1 MSISKAI
8 HIAMQEEIP
17 NTYGTCNA
25 CERSG
30 LPILLLREAYAPRP
44 DTGRP
49 YRLADDSEIIFH
61 PMHTDQLRL
70 LRQGYV
76 YVLLDQEI
84 WQAYEVAAEGTLRR
98 FPVSQMPFGPP
109 RSLPKVCATEGHDVI
124 ASFINIDT
132 LLYRKAWIAFAND
145 PWPRS
150 VLDRYRQGIAD
161 SDPGT
166 LARFVEVDLNTARND
181 PASLGIAMTDSFRFG
196 LEQVLEFSTFS
207 SARFT
212 SVHGFYSRL
221 GRWHETRTHV
231 RNVIQQ
237 EQLPNGV
244 LALTLPDPVGMV
256 MELNAQRAGWVQAL
270 QEWRAQ
276 PQRHFEYF
284 TSQAL
289 LGIRELHAAMA
300 AVQGAEDAQREARQV
315 EQWNDSPIAA
325 KAYLPPVDID
335 AQTERNTARKQQD
348 ARERLEERY
357 DEGARAAFQ
366 ADYDRELKNWQSM
379 IDQVGDLYAR
389 HYAKRAFQQIGYYD
403 YDATSPVSV
412 EYFIQMM
419 AACLAGGPT
428 ETLPQE
434 GQPLGITQ
442 HIWQQLLEDDR
453 SLLYQALLAK
463 NQKLMQQVASA
474 LSGDDFGKVYDIIKG
489 IAGTA
494 DGQLLMIKPIQD
506 AVGQLLAATNSAGN
520 ALSQHLSE
528 RTKTLIGHVHRSAF
542 ALFAGQQVTPLRVSL
557 TVGEYMSL
565 LNEALEAR
573 TDAFLQQVDKQFRDP
588 LGRKVRAMVLSG
600 AINIAA
606 AGNRSQMIEVMLW
619 TLESAESLQARLVQL
634 REGAAGGVGALV
646 RNVVI
651 GAGTLRAQVTGGL
664 KISSTAAQS
673 VASDAMRSL
682 RDAAASSGSAGLLFA
697 LGSMWF
703 HQDSLGKNYRALQET
718 HQDNPEALAAI
729 WSSSLGFLG
738 ASVEAAGLAV
748 AVIRPKIPWPGTVTT
763 TSLGTGIARY
773 GAGIAG
779 IAGMMDGA
787 QYLFASLR
795 THKRG
800 DLTSADEYRTAGIM
814 AGASAIAGVLGAFG
828 PATLFG
834 PIGIAIILGLAA
846 YAIASE
852 AKQNESSPTELWA
865 RQSRWGLSEDNRL
878 WTEAKH
884 LDTAIG
890 ALNAAAIG
898 VQAEISIRTQLTN
911 HTNMQTS
918 EPKGMIIGN
927 EPAIPAEYTLNYY
940 FLLPKYT
947 EGTSRHEWHLSI
959 HRTGAKREIITVSG
973 DSSPTNQL
981 QISLPKG
988 KGVFGHIDNPQ
999 PLVRFNN
1006 KNSTLTIQGTLPLL
1020 VDHHINAIEFNLRYW
1035 PDKQDEL
1042 GHAHVTITENYMH
1055 SLEPLTKWP
1064 DPY

>member
-84 WQAYEVAAEGTLRR
+84 WQAYEVAAEGTLQR

-145 PWPRS
+145 PWPRA

-212 SVHGFYSRL
+212 SAHGFYSRL

-237 EQLPNGV
+237 EQLPNGL

-256 MELNAQRAGWVQAL
+256 MELNAQRTGWVQAL

-357 DEGARAAFQ
+357 DESARAAFQ

-463 NQKLMQQVASA
+463 NQKLMQQVANA

-634 REGAAGGVGALV
+634 RVGAAGGVGALV
-646 RNVVI
+646 RHVAI
-651 GAGTLRAQVTGGL
+651 GAGTLRAQVSDGL
-664 KISSTAAQS
+664 KISSIAAQNM
-673 VASDAMRSL
+673 ASDAMRSM
-682 RDAAASSGSAGLLFA
+682 RDAATSTGSVGLLLT
-697 LGSMWF
+697 LGSIWF
-703 HQDSLGKNYRALQET
+703 QQDSLGKNYRALHET
-718 HQDNPEALAAI
+718 NTSNPEALATI
-729 WSSSLGFLG
+729 WSSSLGVLG
-738 ASVEAAGLAV
+738 ASVETAGFTIALV
-748 AVIRPKIPWPGTVTT
+748 RPNPEWPGTITNS
-763 TSLGTGIARY
+763 SLASKLARY
-773 GAGIAG
+773 GGAITAMAGL
-779 IAGMMDGA
+779 MDGA
-787 QYLFASLR
+787 QYAFATFR
-795 THKRG
+795 TIENG
-800 DLTSADEYRTAGIM
+800 DNTASSKYRI
-814 AGASAIAGVLGAFG
+814 ASATAFLSTFSGVAVAFG
-828 PATLFG
+828 KAALLGPLGITIVLVLATYTLAT
-834 PIGIAIILGLAA
+834 IA
-846 YAIASE
+846 
-852 AKQNESSPTELWA
+852 KRKESTPTELWS
-865 RQSRWGLSEDNRL
+865 RRCRWGIPTAQRAWSEA
-878 WTEAKH
+878 EH
-884 LDTAIG
+884 LDAAIG
-890 ALNAAAIG
+890 ALNAATLG
-898 VQAEISIRTQLTN
+898 VQADARVNLSLASNVHLDTAA
-911 HTNMQTS
+911 
-918 EPKGMIIGN
+918 P
-927 EPAIPAEYTLNYY
+927 
-940 FLLPKYT
+940 
-947 EGTSRHEWHLSI
+947 EGTIISDGHTVPAVFMLDFHFTLPNYQNDRSYYHWELHLYQSGLHENTTILSGESAPNSVLTITQPSNVNIFPLSNEKRHQS
-959 HRTGAKREIITVSG
+959 KF
-973 DSSPTNQL
+973 DSERGVFTTQY
-981 QISLPKG
+981 SLPLHDNH
-988 KGVFGHIDNPQ
+988 HIRDIKFILDYRP
-999 PLVRFNN
+999 N
-1006 KNSTLTIQGTLPLL
+1006 KNDDTG
-1020 VDHHINAIEFNLRYW
+1020 NARLEI
-1035 PDKQDEL
+1035 K
-1042 GHAHVTITENYMH
+1042 ENKIKNKD
-1055 SLEPLTKWP
+1055 L
-1064 DPY
+1064 

>member
-181 PASLGIAMTDSFRFG
+181 PASLGIAITDSFRFG

-256 MELNAQRAGWVQAL
+256 MELNAQRTGWVQAL

-300 AVQGAEDAQREARQV
+300 AVQGAEDAQREARQI

-357 DEGARAAFQ
+357 DESARAAFQ

-463 NQKLMQQVASA
+463 NQKLMQQVARA

-600 AINIAA
+600 AINIAT

-646 RNVVI
+646 RNVAI

-682 RDAAASSGSAGLLFA
+682 RDAAASSGSVKLMLA
-697 LGSMWF
+697 LGGIWF
-703 HQDSLGKNYRALQET
+703 QQDSLGKNYRALQET
-718 HQDNPEALAAI
+718 HQNNPEALAAI
-729 WSSSLGFLG
+729 WSSSLGLLG
-738 ASVEAAGLAV
+738 VSVEVAGLAV
-748 AVIRPKIPWPGTVTT
+748 TLVRPKIPWPGTVTIA
-763 TSLGTGIARY
+763 SLGKNLAKYGGAITALANAMDAVQYVNALARTNNQGDSTSANQYARAAVLATVSTVSGIYSA
-773 GAGIAG
+773 
-779 IAGMMDGA
+779 
-787 QYLFASLR
+787 LFASSL
-795 THKRG
+795 
-800 DLTSADEYRTAGIM
+800 
-814 AGASAIAGVLGAFG
+814 LGPLGF
-828 PATLFG
+828 T
-834 PIGIAIILGLAA
+834 IILGLAA
-846 YAIASE
+846 YTLAMD
-852 AKQNESSPTELWA
+852 AKNQESSLLELWS
-865 RQSRWGLSEDNRL
+865 RHSRWGTPEEHRRWMNPQD
-878 WTEAKH
+878 

-890 ALNAAAIG
+890 SLNAAALG
-898 VQAEISIRTQLTN
+898 VQAQASIETRFQPTHSTHTPDQTKAFISDDAAVAAGFYLDL
-911 HTNMQTS
+911 
-918 EPKGMIIGN
+918 
-927 EPAIPAEYTLNYY
+927 Y
-940 FLLPKYT
+940 
-947 EGTSRHEWHLSI
+947 
-959 HRTGAKREIITVSG
+959 
-973 DSSPTNQL
+973 
-981 QISLPKG
+981 ISLPNFSTEDAQYKWQLTVYPAG
-988 KGVFGHIDNPQ
+988 QNRLPFYLSGNSSHPKVVEYVPEETKKIFASPESVSERIIFKTTDKTLHISTSI
-999 PLVRFNN
+999 PLLENHCT
-1006 KNSTLTIQGTLPLL
+1006 KAIELTLT
-1020 VDHHINAIEFNLRYW
+1020 YW
-1035 PDKQDEL
+1035 PNKHDMSGYAK
-1042 GHAHVTITENYMH
+1042 VTMRENNLS
-1055 SLEPLTKWP
+1055 SLRSLF
-1064 DPY
+1064 

>member
-84 WQAYEVAAEGTLRR
+84 WQAYEVAAEGTLQR

-145 PWPRS
+145 PWPRA

-161 SDPGT
+161 SDPDT

-212 SVHGFYSRL
+212 SAHGFYSRL

-237 EQLPNGV
+237 EQLPNGL

-256 MELNAQRAGWVQAL
+256 MELNAQRTGWVQAL

-300 AVQGAEDAQREARQV
+300 AAQGAEDAQREARQV

-335 AQTERNTARKQQD
+335 AQTERNIARKQQD

-357 DEGARAAFQ
+357 DESARAAFQ

-463 NQKLMQQVASA
+463 NQKLMQQVANA

-646 RNVVI
+646 RNVAI
-651 GAGTLRAQVTGGL
+651 GAGTLRAQVSDGL
-664 KISSTAAQS
+664 KISSIAAQNM
-673 VASDAMRSL
+673 ASDAMRSM
-682 RDAAASSGSAGLLFA
+682 RDAATSTGSVGLLLT
-697 LGSMWF
+697 LGSIWF
-703 HQDSLGKNYRALQET
+703 QQDSLGKNYRALHET
-718 HQDNPEALAAI
+718 NTNNPEVLATI
-729 WSSSLGFLG
+729 WSSSLGVLG
-738 ASVEAAGLAV
+738 ASVETAGFTIALV
-748 AVIRPKIPWPGTVTT
+748 RPNPEWPGTITNS
-763 TSLGTGIARY
+763 SLASKLARY
-773 GAGIAG
+773 GGAITAMAGL
-779 IAGMMDGA
+779 MDGA
-787 QYLFASLR
+787 QYAFATFR
-795 THKRG
+795 TIENG
-800 DLTSADEYRTAGIM
+800 DNTASSKYRI
-814 AGASAIAGVLGAFG
+814 ASATAFLSTLSGVAVAFG
-828 PATLFG
+828 KAALLGPLGITIVLVLATYTLAT
-834 PIGIAIILGLAA
+834 IA
-846 YAIASE
+846 
-852 AKQNESSPTELWA
+852 KRKESTPTELWS
-865 RQSRWGLSEDNRL
+865 RRCRWGIPTAQRAWSEA
-878 WTEAKH
+878 EH
-884 LDTAIG
+884 LDAAIG
-890 ALNAAAIG
+890 ALNAATLG
-898 VQAEISIRTQLTN
+898 VQADARVNLSLASNVHLDTAA
-911 HTNMQTS
+911 
-918 EPKGMIIGN
+918 P
-927 EPAIPAEYTLNYY
+927 
-940 FLLPKYT
+940 
-947 EGTSRHEWHLSI
+947 EGTIISDGHAVPAVFMLDFHFTLPNYQTNQSYYRWELHLYQSGLHENTIILSGESAPNSALTITQPSNVNIFPLDNDKRHLS
-959 HRTGAKREIITVSG
+959 KF
-973 DSSPTNQL
+973 DSERGVFTTQY
-981 QISLPKG
+981 SLPLHDNH
-988 KGVFGHIDNPQ
+988 HIRDIKFILDYRP
-999 PLVRFNN
+999 N
-1006 KNSTLTIQGTLPLL
+1006 KNDDTG
-1020 VDHHINAIEFNLRYW
+1020 NARLEI
-1035 PDKQDEL
+1035 K
-1042 GHAHVTITENYMH
+1042 ENKIKIKD
-1055 SLEPLTKWP
+1055 L
-1064 DPY
+1064 

>member
-44 DTGRP
+44 DIGRP
-49 YRLADDSEIIFH
+49 YRLAGDSEIIFH

-84 WQAYEVAAEGTLRR
+84 WQAYEVAAEGTLQR

-145 PWPRS
+145 PWPRA

-237 EQLPNGV
+237 EQLPNGL

-256 MELNAQRAGWVQAL
+256 MELNAQRTGWVQAL

-335 AQTERNTARKQQD
+335 AQTERNIARKQQD

-357 DEGARAAFQ
+357 DESARAAFQ

-646 RNVVI
+646 RNVAI

-664 KISSTAAQS
+664 KVSSTAAQS

-682 RDAAASSGSAGLLFA
+682 RDAAASSGGVGLLFA

-729 WSSSLGFLG
+729 WSSSLGLLG

-748 AVIRPKIPWPGTVTT
+748 AVMRPKIPWPGTVTT

-779 IAGMMDGA
+779 IAGIMDGV
-787 QYLFASLR
+787 QYKFASSR
-795 THKRG
+795 AERVG
-800 DLTSADEYRTAGIM
+800 DETA
-814 AGASAIAGVLGAFG
+814 AQAYQYASATSFGAAVFG
-828 PATLFG
+828 ALAAVGYSALLG
-834 PIGIAIILGLAA
+834 PIGISITLGITAYILAT
-846 YAIASE
+846 IAKRS
-852 AKQNESSPTELWA
+852 ESSPIELWA
-865 RQSRWGLSEDNRL
+865 KNGRWGLPPARRQWATHND
-878 WTEAKH
+878 

-890 ALNAAAIG
+890 ALNAA
-898 VQAEISIRTQLTN
+898 
-911 HTNMQTS
+911 
-918 EPKGMIIGN
+918 IIGL
-927 EPAIPAEYTLNYY
+927 EAEVSIQIQFDLSHTIHRGDEVPIFFGDDSAVPASFYLHYFIRLPNYNQ
-940 FLLPKYT
+940 
-947 EGTSRHEWHLSI
+947 HLSHYQWSLTI
-959 HRTGAKREIITVSG
+959 HRGGRHHETVILLADGLSPVKLDVQNQSPKDLFSAASDMQPIIKLNGATGALSIQG
-973 DSSPTNQL
+973 
-981 QISLPKG
+981 SLPLSD
-988 KGVFGHIDNPQ
+988 HH
-999 PLVRFNN
+999 
-1006 KNSTLTIQGTLPLL
+1006 TIQAT
-1020 VDHHINAIEFNLRYW
+1020 EFNVCYW
-1035 PDKQDEL
+1035 PDKHDPTTC
-1042 GHAHVTITENYMH
+1042 ARVVVKENNIRT
-1055 SLEPLTKWP
+1055 SRNDKQ
-1064 DPY
+1064 

>member
-1 MSISKAI
+1 MSISKTI

-25 CERSG
+25 CGRSG

-44 DTGRP
+44 DTGHP

-84 WQAYEVAAEGTLRR
+84 WQAYEVAAEGTLQR
-98 FPVSQMPFGPP
+98 FPVSQMPLGPP

-145 PWPRS
+145 PWPRA
-150 VLDRYRQGIAD
+150 VLDRYRQGIVD

-212 SVHGFYSRL
+212 SAHGFYSRL

-237 EQLPNGV
+237 EQLPNGL

-256 MELNAQRAGWVQAL
+256 MELNAQRTGWVQAL

-300 AVQGAEDAQREARQV
+300 AAQGAEDAQRQARQV

-335 AQTERNTARKQQD
+335 AQTERNIARKQQD

-357 DEGARAAFQ
+357 DESARAVFQ

-474 LSGDDFGKVYDIIKG
+474 LAGDDFGKVYDIIKG

-565 LNEALEAR
+565 LNEAPEAR

-634 REGAAGGVGALV
+634 REGAAGSVGALV

-651 GAGTLRAQVTGGL
+651 GAGTLRAQVTSGL

-673 VASDAMRSL
+673 LASDAMRSL
-682 RDAAASSGSAGLLFA
+682 RDAAASSESVKLLFA
-697 LGSMWF
+697 LGGIWF
-703 HQDSLGKNYRALQET
+703 QQDSLGKNYRALQET
-718 HQDNPEALAAI
+718 HQNNPEALAAI
-729 WSSSLGFLG
+729 WSSSLGLLG
-738 ASVEAAGLAV
+738 VSVEAVGLAV
-748 AVIRPKIPWPGTVTT
+748 TLVRPKIPWPRTVTT
-763 TSLGTGIARY
+763 ISLGKNLAKYGGAITALANAMDAVQYVNALTRTNNQGDSTSANQYARAAVLATVSTVSGIYSA
-773 GAGIAG
+773 
-779 IAGMMDGA
+779 
-787 QYLFASLR
+787 LFASSL
-795 THKRG
+795 
-800 DLTSADEYRTAGIM
+800 LAP
-814 AGASAIAGVLGAFG
+814 LGF
-828 PATLFG
+828 T
-834 PIGIAIILGLAA
+834 IILGLAA
-846 YAIASE
+846 YTLAMD
-852 AKQNESSPTELWA
+852 AKKQESSLLELWS
-865 RQSRWGLSEDNRL
+865 RHSRWGTPEEHRR
-878 WTEAKH
+878 WTNPQD

-890 ALNAAAIG
+890 SLNAAALG
-898 VQAEISIRTQLTN
+898 VQARASIDTRFQPTHSTHTPDQTRVFISDDAAVAAGFYLDL
-911 HTNMQTS
+911 
-918 EPKGMIIGN
+918 
-927 EPAIPAEYTLNYY
+927 Y
-940 FLLPKYT
+940 
-947 EGTSRHEWHLSI
+947 
-959 HRTGAKREIITVSG
+959 
-973 DSSPTNQL
+973 
-981 QISLPKG
+981 ISLPNFSTEDAQYKWQLTVYPAG
-988 KGVFGHIDNPQ
+988 QNRLPFYLSGNNSHPTVVEYVPEEAQKIFASPESVSDRIVLKTTDKTLHISTSI
-999 PLVRFNN
+999 PLLENHCT
-1006 KNSTLTIQGTLPLL
+1006 KAIELTLT
-1020 VDHHINAIEFNLRYW
+1020 YW
-1035 PDKQDEL
+1035 PNKHDISGYAK
-1042 GHAHVTITENYMH
+1042 VTMRENNLS
-1055 SLEPLTKWP
+1055 SLRSLF
-1064 DPY
+1064 

>member
-84 WQAYEVAAEGTLRR
+84 WQAYEVAAEGTLQR

-145 PWPRS
+145 PWPRA

-212 SVHGFYSRL
+212 SAHGFYSRL

-237 EQLPNGV
+237 EQLPNGL

-256 MELNAQRAGWVQAL
+256 MELNAQRTGWVQAL

-357 DEGARAAFQ
+357 DESARAAFQ

-389 HYAKRAFQQIGYYD
+389 YYAKRAFQQIGYYD

-463 NQKLMQQVASA
+463 NQKLMQQVANA

-651 GAGTLRAQVTGGL
+651 GAGTLRVQVAGGL

-682 RDAAASSGSAGLLFA
+682 RDAAASSGNVGLLFA

-729 WSSSLGFLG
+729 WSSSLGLLG

-800 DLTSADEYRTAGIM
+800 DLTSADGYRTAGIM

-846 YAIASE
+846 YATASE

-884 LDTAIG
+884 LDIAIG

-927 EPAIPAEYTLNYY
+927 EPAILAEYTLNYY
-940 FLLPKYT
+940 FLLPKYA

-959 HRTGAKREIITVSG
+959 HRTGAQREIITVSG
-973 DSSPTNQL
+973 DSTPTNQL

-999 PLVRFNN
+999 PLVGFNN
-1006 KNSTLTIQGTLPLL
+1006 KNNTLTIQGALPLL
-1020 VDHHINAIEFNLRYW
+1020 IDHHINAIELSLRYW

-1042 GHAHVTITENYMH
+1042 GYAHVTITENYMH

>member
-49 YRLADDSEIIFH
+49 YRLADDSEIVFH

-84 WQAYEVAAEGTLRR
+84 WQAYEVAAEGTLQR
-98 FPVSQMPFGPP
+98 FPVSQMPLGPP

-145 PWPRS
+145 PWPRA
-150 VLDRYRQGIAD
+150 VLDRYRQGIAN

-212 SVHGFYSRL
+212 SAHGFYSRL

-237 EQLPNGV
+237 EQLPNGL

-300 AVQGAEDAQREARQV
+300 AVQGAEDAQREAQQV

-335 AQTERNTARKQQD
+335 AQAERNTARKQQD

-357 DEGARAAFQ
+357 DESARAAFQ

-646 RNVVI
+646 RNVAI

-682 RDAAASSGSAGLLFA
+682 RDAAASSGSVGLLFA

-703 HQDSLGKNYRALQET
+703 HQDSLGKNYRALQAT

-729 WSSSLGFLG
+729 WSSSLGLLG
-738 ASVEAAGLAV
+738 ASVEVAGLAV

-800 DLTSADEYRTAGIM
+800 DLTSADGYRTAGIM

-834 PIGIAIILGLAA
+834 PIGIAIIPGLAA

-898 VQAEISIRTQLTN
+898 VQAEISIRTQFTN

-927 EPAIPAEYTLNYY
+927 DPAIPAEYTLNYY
-940 FLLPKYT
+940 FLLPKYA

-959 HRTGAKREIITVSG
+959 HRTGAQREIITVSG
-973 DSSPTNQL
+973 DSTPTNQL

-988 KGVFGHIDNPQ
+988 KGVFAHIDNPQ

-1020 VDHHINAIEFNLRYW
+1020 VDHHINAIEFSLRYW

>member
-1 MSISKAI
+1 I

-84 WQAYEVAAEGTLRR
+84 WQAYEVAAEGTLQR
-98 FPVSQMPFGPP
+98 FPVSQMPLGPP

-145 PWPRS
+145 PWPRA
-150 VLDRYRQGIAD
+150 VLDRYRQGIAN

-212 SVHGFYSRL
+212 SAHGFYSRL

-231 RNVIQQ
+231 RNVIEQ
-237 EQLPNGV
+237 EQLPNGL

-256 MELNAQRAGWVQAL
+256 MELNAQRTGWVQAL

-300 AVQGAEDAQREARQV
+300 AVQGAEDAQREARQI

-335 AQTERNTARKQQD
+335 AQAERNTARKQQD

-357 DEGARAAFQ
+357 DESARAAFQ

-489 IAGTA
+489 IAG
-494 DGQLLMIKPIQD
+494 
-506 AVGQLLAATNSAGN
+506 
-520 ALSQHLSE
+520 
-528 RTKTLIGHVHRSAF
+528 
-542 ALFAGQQVTPLRVSL
+542 
-557 TVGEYMSL
+557 
-565 LNEALEAR
+565 
-573 TDAFLQQVDKQFRDP
+573 
-588 LGRKVRAMVLSG
+588 
-600 AINIAA
+600 
-606 AGNRSQMIEVMLW
+606 
-619 TLESAESLQARLVQL
+619 
-634 REGAAGGVGALV
+634 
-646 RNVVI
+646 
-651 GAGTLRAQVTGGL
+651 
-664 KISSTAAQS
+664 
-673 VASDAMRSL
+673 
-682 RDAAASSGSAGLLFA
+682 
-697 LGSMWF
+697 
-703 HQDSLGKNYRALQET
+703 
-718 HQDNPEALAAI
+718 
-729 WSSSLGFLG
+729 
-738 ASVEAAGLAV
+738 
-748 AVIRPKIPWPGTVTT
+748 
-763 TSLGTGIARY
+763 
-773 GAGIAG
+773 
-779 IAGMMDGA
+779 
-787 QYLFASLR
+787 
-795 THKRG
+795 
-800 DLTSADEYRTAGIM
+800 
-814 AGASAIAGVLGAFG
+814 
-828 PATLFG
+828 
-834 PIGIAIILGLAA
+834 
-846 YAIASE
+846 
-852 AKQNESSPTELWA
+852 
-865 RQSRWGLSEDNRL
+865 
-878 WTEAKH
+878 
-884 LDTAIG
+884 
-890 ALNAAAIG
+890 
-898 VQAEISIRTQLTN
+898 
-911 HTNMQTS
+911 
-918 EPKGMIIGN
+918 
-927 EPAIPAEYTLNYY
+927 
-940 FLLPKYT
+940 
-947 EGTSRHEWHLSI
+947 
-959 HRTGAKREIITVSG
+959 
-973 DSSPTNQL
+973 
-981 QISLPKG
+981 
-988 KGVFGHIDNPQ
+988 
-999 PLVRFNN
+999 
-1006 KNSTLTIQGTLPLL
+1006 
-1020 VDHHINAIEFNLRYW
+1020 
-1035 PDKQDEL
+1035 
-1042 GHAHVTITENYMH
+1042 
-1055 SLEPLTKWP
+1055 
-1064 DPY
+1064 

>member
-84 WQAYEVAAEGTLRR
+84 WQAYEVAAEGTLQR

-256 MELNAQRAGWVQAL
+256 MELNAQRTGWVQAL

-300 AVQGAEDAQREARQV
+300 AVQGAEDAQREARQI

-357 DEGARAAFQ
+357 DESARAAFQ

-463 NQKLMQQVASA
+463 NQKLMQQVARA

-520 ALSQHLSE
+520 ALSQHLGE

-600 AINIAA
+600 AINIAT

-646 RNVVI
+646 RNVAI

-729 WSSSLGFLG
+729 WSSSLGLLG

-748 AVIRPKIPWPGTVTT
+748 ALVRPKIPWPGTVTT
-763 TSLGTGIARY
+763 ISLGTGIARF
-773 GAGIAG
+773 GAGISALAG
-779 IAGMMDGA
+779 VMDAA
-787 QYLFASLR
+787 QYRYANLRSERVGDGSAARLYRFASA
-795 THKRG
+795 
-800 DLTSADEYRTAGIM
+800 TSF
-814 AGASAIAGVLGAFG
+814 GAAAFG
-828 PATLFG
+828 VWAAFGSSALLG
-834 PIGIAIILGLAA
+834 PIGISITLGIAA
-846 YAIASE
+846 YLLATSAKHKESSATQIWARNTKWGLPESHRQWVTNTDMDAAIA
-852 AKQNESSPTELWA
+852 
-865 RQSRWGLSEDNRL
+865 
-878 WTEAKH
+878 
-884 LDTAIG
+884 
-890 ALNAAAIG
+890 ALNASLLG
-898 VQAEISIRTQLTN
+898 LEAEVSIQIQFEIN
-911 HTNMQTS
+911 HSIHKENSSTIFTS
-918 EPKGMIIGN
+918 DGN
-927 EPAIPAEYTLNYY
+927 AIPASVSLIFFIRIPN
-940 FLLPKYT
+940 FNQ
-947 EGTSRHEWHLSI
+947 HLS
-959 HRTGAKREIITVSG
+959 HYEWSLSLYHGPRGSELAVLSA
-973 DSSPTNQL
+973 DSSSPLKLQAQDRATNKL
-981 QISLPKG
+981 CSRPP
-988 KGVFGHIDNPQ
+988 DMQ
-999 PLVRFNN
+999 PFTKVDPMT
-1006 KNSTLTIQGTLPLL
+1006 KALTIQGALPLS
-1020 VDHHINAIEFNLRYW
+1020 DHHTIQAIEFTLNFW
-1035 PDKQDEL
+1035 PNKDDKT
-1042 GHAHVTITENYMH
+1042 TIAQIVLIENEIRTNK
-1055 SLEPLTKWP
+1055 SKNQ
-1064 DPY
+1064 

>member
-84 WQAYEVAAEGTLRR
+84 WQAYEVAAEGTLQR

-256 MELNAQRAGWVQAL
+256 MELNAQRTGWVQAL

-300 AVQGAEDAQREARQV
+300 AVQGAEDAQREARQI

-357 DEGARAAFQ
+357 DESARAAFQ

-389 HYAKRAFQQIGYYD
+389 HYAKRVFQQIGYYD

-428 ETLPQE
+428 ETLPQK

-442 HIWQQLLEDDR
+442 HIWQQLLEDNR

-557 TVGEYMSL
+557 TVGEYMRL
-565 LNEALEAR
+565 LNEALESR

-606 AGNRSQMIEVMLW
+606 VGNRSQMIEVMLW

-646 RNVVI
+646 RNVAI

-673 VASDAMRSL
+673 LASDAMRSL
-682 RDAAASSGSAGLLFA
+682 RDAAASSGSGKLMLA
-697 LGSMWF
+697 LGGIWF
-703 HQDSLGKNYRALQET
+703 QQDSLGKNYRALQET
-718 HQDNPEALAAI
+718 HQNNPEALAAI
-729 WSSSLGFLG
+729 WSSSLGLLG
-738 ASVEAAGLAV
+738 VSVEAAGLAV
-748 AVIRPKIPWPGTVTT
+748 TLVRPKIPWPRTVTT
-763 TSLGTGIARY
+763 ASLGKNLAKYGGAIAALANAMDAVQYVNALARTNNQGDSTSANQYARAAVLATVSTVSGIYSA
-773 GAGIAG
+773 
-779 IAGMMDGA
+779 
-787 QYLFASLR
+787 LFASSL
-795 THKRG
+795 
-800 DLTSADEYRTAGIM
+800 
-814 AGASAIAGVLGAFG
+814 LGPLGF
-828 PATLFG
+828 T
-834 PIGIAIILGLAA
+834 IILGLAA
-846 YAIASE
+846 YTLAMD
-852 AKQNESSPTELWA
+852 AKNQESSLLELWS
-865 RQSRWGLSEDNRL
+865 RHSRWGTPEEHRRWMNPQD
-878 WTEAKH
+878 

-890 ALNAAAIG
+890 SLNAAALG
-898 VQAEISIRTQLTN
+898 VQAQVSIETRFQPTHSTHTLDQTKAFISDDAAVAAGFYLDL
-911 HTNMQTS
+911 
-918 EPKGMIIGN
+918 
-927 EPAIPAEYTLNYY
+927 Y
-940 FLLPKYT
+940 
-947 EGTSRHEWHLSI
+947 
-959 HRTGAKREIITVSG
+959 
-973 DSSPTNQL
+973 
-981 QISLPKG
+981 ISLPNFSTEDAQYKWQLTVYPAG
-988 KGVFGHIDNPQ
+988 QNRLPFHLSGNSSHPKVVEYVPEETKKTFASPESVSERIIFKTTDKTLHISTSIPLRDNHCTKAIE
-999 PLVRFNN
+999 L
-1006 KNSTLTIQGTLPLL
+1006 TLT
-1020 VDHHINAIEFNLRYW
+1020 YW
-1035 PDKQDEL
+1035 PNKHDMSGYAK
-1042 GHAHVTITENYMH
+1042 VTMRENNLS
-1055 SLEPLTKWP
+1055 SLRGLF
-1064 DPY
+1064 

>member
-256 MELNAQRAGWVQAL
+256 MELNAQRTGWVQAL

-300 AVQGAEDAQREARQV
+300 AVQGAEDAQREARQI

-357 DEGARAAFQ
+357 DESARAAFQ

-520 ALSQHLSE
+520 ALSQHLGE

-634 REGAAGGVGALV
+634 RASAVSGATTLARTITVGANAFRLS
-646 RNVVI
+646 
-651 GAGTLRAQVTGGL
+651 AE
-664 KISSTAAQS
+664 AALS
-673 VASDAMRSL
+673 LASDTTNSL
-682 RDAAASSGSAGLLFA
+682 RSAVTNPTSASLMLGL
-697 LGSMWF
+697 GGIWF
-703 HQDSLGKNYRALQET
+703 HQDSLRKNYQALLKT
-718 HQDNPEALAAI
+718 ANVDPEALAAI
-729 WSSSLGFLG
+729 WSSSLGVLG
-738 ASVEAAGLAV
+738 ATVESVGLTAHLL
-748 AVIRPKIPWPGTVTT
+748 RPKKLWPSAISTVNI
-763 TSLGTGIARY
+763 GERIAKFGGVIAALA
-773 GAGIAG
+773 GASDA
-779 IAGMMDGA
+779 A
-787 QYLFASLR
+787 QYAFAARRSDDQ
-795 THKRG
+795 G
-800 DLTSADEYRTAGIM
+800 DVASAQTYGY
-814 AGASAIAGVLGAFG
+814 ASAIAFATIFPAGYAALVPGTLLG
-828 PATLFG
+828 PL
-834 PIGIAIILGLAA
+834 GIAIILGLAA
-846 YAIASE
+846 YALATR
-852 AKQNESSPTELWA
+852 AKQQESSATELWA
-865 RQSRWGLSEDNRL
+865 RRSRWGLPPEHRY
-878 WTEAKH
+878 WCEAKSID
-884 LDTAIG
+884 LAIG
-890 ALNAAAIG
+890 ALNAAALGMRAEASIKIG
-898 VQAEISIRTQLTN
+898 FKQGEIDSVISDGSTVAA
-911 HTNMQTS
+911 
-918 EPKGMIIGN
+918 GFV
-927 EPAIPAEYTLNYY
+927 LNAYMSMPN
-940 FLLPKYT
+940 FT
-947 EGTSRHEWHLSI
+947 VGTSHYQWKLDL
-959 HRTGAKREIITVSG
+959 HRAGGSKETITLSG
-973 DSSPTNQL
+973 DSTRL
-981 QISLPKG
+981 VLPSSSALSVA
-988 KGVFGHIDNPQ
+988 GVFADDILESLHKSVDTESRILN
-999 PLVRFNN
+999 
-1006 KNSTLTIQGTLPLL
+1006 IQGAFPLI
-1020 VDHHINAIEFNLRYW
+1020 DHHNITSLELSLIYW
-1035 PDKQDEL
+1035 PDPADES
-1042 GHAHVTITENYMH
+1042 ARAQITMTENNIR
-1055 SLEPLTKWP
+1055 SLEHLNWP
-1064 DPY
+1064 PHY

>member
-1 MSISKAI
+1 MSISKTI
-8 HIAMQEEIP
+8 HITMQEEIP

-84 WQAYEVAAEGTLRR
+84 WQAYEVAAEGTLQR
-98 FPVSQMPFGPP
+98 FPVSQMPLGPP

-145 PWPRS
+145 PWPRA

-212 SVHGFYSRL
+212 SAHGFYSRL

-237 EQLPNGV
+237 EQLPNGL

-256 MELNAQRAGWVQAL
+256 MELNAQRTGWVQAL

-289 LGIRELHAAMA
+289 LGIRELHAATA
-300 AVQGAEDAQREARQV
+300 AAQGAEDAQREARQV
-315 EQWNDSPIAA
+315 KQWNDSPIAA

-335 AQTERNTARKQQD
+335 AQTARNIARKQQE

-357 DEGARAAFQ
+357 DESARAAFQ
-366 ADYDRELKNWQSM
+366 ADYDRELTNWQSM

-389 HYAKRAFQQIGYYD
+389 HYAKRAFQQIGYHD
-403 YDATSPVSV
+403 YDASSPVSV

-428 ETLPQE
+428 EPLPQE

-463 NQKLMQQVASA
+463 NQKLMQQVTSA
-474 LSGDDFGKVYDIIKG
+474 LAGDDFGKVYDIIKG

-646 RNVVI
+646 RNVAI
-651 GAGTLRAQVTGGL
+651 GAGTLRAQVSDGL
-664 KISSTAAQS
+664 KISSIAAQNM
-673 VASDAMRSL
+673 ASDAMRSM
-682 RDAAASSGSAGLLFA
+682 RDAATSTGSVGLLLT
-697 LGSMWF
+697 LGSIWF
-703 HQDSLGKNYRALQET
+703 QQDSLGKNYRALHET
-718 HQDNPEALAAI
+718 NTSNPEALATI
-729 WSSSLGFLG
+729 WSSSLGVLG
-738 ASVEAAGLAV
+738 ASVETAGFTIALV
-748 AVIRPKIPWPGTVTT
+748 RPNPEWPGTITNS
-763 TSLGTGIARY
+763 SLASKLARY
-773 GAGIAG
+773 GGAITAMAGL
-779 IAGMMDGA
+779 MDGA
-787 QYLFASLR
+787 QYAFATFR
-795 THKRG
+795 TIENG
-800 DLTSADEYRTAGIM
+800 DNTASSKYRI
-814 AGASAIAGVLGAFG
+814 ASATAFLSTFSGVAVAFG
-828 PATLFG
+828 KAALLGPLGITIVLVLATYTLAT
-834 PIGIAIILGLAA
+834 IA
-846 YAIASE
+846 
-852 AKQNESSPTELWA
+852 KRKESTPTELWS
-865 RQSRWGLSEDNRL
+865 RRCRWGIPKAQRA
-878 WTEAKH
+878 WFEAEH
-884 LDTAIG
+884 LDAAIG
-890 ALNAAAIG
+890 ALNAATLG
-898 VQAEISIRTQLTN
+898 VQADARVNLRLASNAHLDTAA
-911 HTNMQTS
+911 
-918 EPKGMIIGN
+918 PKGTIISDGHTVPAVFMLDFHFTLPNYQANQSHYRWELHLYQSGLSENTIILSGESAPNPELTITQPSNVNIFPLGN
-927 EPAIPAEYTLNYY
+927 DKQHQSKLDSERGVFTTQYSLPLHDNHHIRDIQFILNYR
-940 FLLPKYT
+940 P
-947 EGTSRHEWHLSI
+947 
-959 HRTGAKREIITVSG
+959 
-973 DSSPTNQL
+973 
-981 QISLPKG
+981 
-988 KGVFGHIDNPQ
+988 
-999 PLVRFNN
+999 N
-1006 KNSTLTIQGTLPLL
+1006 KNDDAG
-1020 VDHHINAIEFNLRYW
+1020 NARLEI
-1035 PDKQDEL
+1035 K
-1042 GHAHVTITENYMH
+1042 ENKIKIKD
-1055 SLEPLTKWP
+1055 L
-1064 DPY
+1064 

>member
-17 NTYGTCNA
+17 NPYGTCNA

-84 WQAYEVAAEGTLRR
+84 WQAYEVAAEGTLQR
-98 FPVSQMPFGPP
+98 FPVSQMPLGPP

-145 PWPRS
+145 PWPRA

-256 MELNAQRAGWVQAL
+256 MELNAQRTGWVQAL

-300 AVQGAEDAQREARQV
+300 AAQGAEDAQREARQV

-335 AQTERNTARKQQD
+335 AQTARNTARKQQE

-357 DEGARAAFQ
+357 DESARAEFQ

-389 HYAKRAFQQIGYYD
+389 HYAKRAFQQIGYHD

-463 NQKLMQQVASA
+463 NQKLMQQVTSA
-474 LSGDDFGKVYDIIKG
+474 LAGDDFGKVYDIIKG

-520 ALSQHLSE
+520 ALNQHLSE

-542 ALFAGQQVTPLRVSL
+542 ALFAGQKVTPLRVSL

-646 RNVVI
+646 RNVAI
-651 GAGTLRAQVTGGL
+651 GAGTLRAQVSDGL
-664 KISSTAAQS
+664 KISSIAAQNM
-673 VASDAMRSL
+673 ASDAMRSM
-682 RDAAASSGSAGLLFA
+682 RDAATSTGSVGLLLT
-697 LGSMWF
+697 LGSIWF
-703 HQDSLGKNYRALQET
+703 QQDSLGKNYRALHET
-718 HQDNPEALAAI
+718 NTSNPEALATI
-729 WSSSLGFLG
+729 WSSSLGVLG
-738 ASVEAAGLAV
+738 ASVETAGFTIALV
-748 AVIRPKIPWPGTVTT
+748 RPNPKWPGTITNS
-763 TSLGTGIARY
+763 SLASKLARY
-773 GAGIAG
+773 GGAITAMAGL
-779 IAGMMDGA
+779 MDGA
-787 QYLFASLR
+787 QYAFATFR
-795 THKRG
+795 TIENG
-800 DLTSADEYRTAGIM
+800 DNTASSKYRI
-814 AGASAIAGVLGAFG
+814 ASATAFLSTFSGVAVAFG
-828 PATLFG
+828 KAALLGPLGITIVLVLATYTLAT
-834 PIGIAIILGLAA
+834 IA
-846 YAIASE
+846 
-852 AKQNESSPTELWA
+852 KRKESTPTELWS
-865 RQSRWGLSEDNRL
+865 RRCRWGIPTAQRAWSEA
-878 WTEAKH
+878 EH
-884 LDTAIG
+884 LDAAIG
-890 ALNAAAIG
+890 ALNAATLG
-898 VQAEISIRTQLTN
+898 VQADARVNLSLASNVHLDTAAPVGTIISDGHAVPAVFMLDFHFTLPNYQANQSHYRWELHLYQSGLLENTITLSGENAPNPELTITQPSNVNIFPLDNDKQHQSKLDSERGVFTAQYSLPLHDNHHIRDI
-911 HTNMQTS
+911 
-918 EPKGMIIGN
+918 KFI
-927 EPAIPAEYTLNYY
+927 LNYRPNKDDDAGNAR
-940 FLLPKYT
+940 L
-947 EGTSRHEWHLSI
+947 
-959 HRTGAKREIITVSG
+959 EI
-973 DSSPTNQL
+973 
-981 QISLPKG
+981 KE
-988 KGVFGHIDNPQ
+988 
-999 PLVRFNN
+999 N
-1006 KNSTLTIQGTLPLL
+1006 KIKIKDL
-1020 VDHHINAIEFNLRYW
+1020 
-1035 PDKQDEL
+1035 
-1042 GHAHVTITENYMH
+1042 
-1055 SLEPLTKWP
+1055 
-1064 DPY
+1064 

>member
-84 WQAYEVAAEGTLRR
+84 WQAYEVAAEGTLQR

-145 PWPRS
+145 PWPRA

-166 LARFVEVDLNTARND
+166 LARFVEVDLHTARND

-212 SVHGFYSRL
+212 SAHGFYSRL

-237 EQLPNGV
+237 EQLPNGL

-256 MELNAQRAGWVQAL
+256 MELNAQRTGWVQAL

-357 DEGARAAFQ
+357 DESARAAFQ

-379 IDQVGDLYAR
+379 IDQVGNLYAR

-489 IAGTA
+489 IVGTA

-557 TVGEYMSL
+557 TVGEYMRL

-646 RNVVI
+646 RNVAI
-651 GAGTLRAQVTGGL
+651 GAGTLRAQVTSGL

-729 WSSSLGFLG
+729 WSSSLGLFG

-748 AVIRPKIPWPGTVTT
+748 ALIRPKIPWPGTVTT

-800 DLTSADEYRTAGIM
+800 DLTSADGYRTAGIM

-852 AKQNESSPTELWA
+852 AKQNESSSTELWA

-940 FLLPKYT
+940 FLLPKYA
-947 EGTSRHEWHLSI
+947 EGKSRHEWHLSI
-959 HRTGAKREIITVSG
+959 HRTGAQREIITVSG
-973 DSSPTNQL
+973 DSTPTNQL

-1006 KNSTLTIQGTLPLL
+1006 KNNTLTIQGALPLL
-1020 VDHHINAIEFNLRYW
+1020 IDHHINAIELSLRYW

>member
-1 MSISKAI
+1 
-8 HIAMQEEIP
+8 MQEEIP

-84 WQAYEVAAEGTLRR
+84 WQAYEVAAEGTLQR
-98 FPVSQMPFGPP
+98 FPVSQMPLGPP

-145 PWPRS
+145 PWPRA

-212 SVHGFYSRL
+212 SAHGFYSRL

-237 EQLPNGV
+237 EQLPNGL
-244 LALTLPDPVGMV
+244 LALALPDPVGMV
-256 MELNAQRAGWVQAL
+256 MELNAQRTGWVQAL

-289 LGIRELHAAMA
+289 LGIRELHAATA
-300 AVQGAEDAQREARQV
+300 AAQGAEDAQREARQV

-335 AQTERNTARKQQD
+335 AQTARNIARKQQE

-357 DEGARAAFQ
+357 DESARAAFQ

-389 HYAKRAFQQIGYYD
+389 HYAKRAFQQIGYHD

-419 AACLAGGPT
+419 ATCLAGGPT
-428 ETLPQE
+428 EPLPQE

-463 NQKLMQQVASA
+463 NQKLMQQVTSA
-474 LSGDDFGKVYDIIKG
+474 LAGDDFGKVYDIIKG

-520 ALSQHLSE
+520 ALSQHLNE

-542 ALFAGQQVTPLRVSL
+542 ALFAGQQITPLRVSL

-646 RNVVI
+646 RNVAI
-651 GAGTLRAQVTGGL
+651 GAGTLRAQVTDGL
-664 KISSTAAQS
+664 KISSTAAQNM
-673 VASDAMRSL
+673 ASDAMRSM
-682 RDAAASSGSAGLLFA
+682 RDAAASSGSVKLLLA
-697 LGSMWF
+697 LGGIWF
-703 HQDSLGKNYRALQET
+703 QQDSLGKNYRALQET
-718 HQDNPEALAAI
+718 HQNNPEALAAI
-729 WSSSLGFLG
+729 WSSSLGLLG
-738 ASVEAAGLAV
+738 VSVEAAGLAV
-748 AVIRPKIPWPGTVTT
+748 TLVRPKIPWPRAVTT
-763 TSLGTGIARY
+763 TSLGTGMARY
-773 GAGIAG
+773 GAGIAA

-795 THKRG
+795 THKSG
-800 DLTSADEYRTAGIM
+800 DLTSADRYRTAGIM

-878 WTEAKH
+878 WTKAKH
-884 LDTAIG
+884 LDIAIG

-898 VQAEISIRTQLTN
+898 VQAEISIITQFTS

-927 EPAIPAEYTLNYY
+927 DPAIPAEYTLNYY
-940 FLLPKYT
+940 FLLPNYA

-959 HRTGAKREIITVSG
+959 HRTGAQREIITVSG
-973 DSSPTNQL
+973 DSTPTNQL

-988 KGVFGHIDNPQ
+988 KGVFGHIDNPK

-1006 KNSTLTIQGTLPLL
+1006 KSSTLTIQGALPLL
-1020 VDHHINAIEFNLRYW
+1020 VDHHINAIEFSLHYW